1 MSFLSRRTR
10 RTALAAGAWL
20 VAGIVPAWGQPAL
33 YPDLEFQ
40 SGLGSLADV
49 AISPDGRLIAA
60 VGAGGGVGLWDAQ
73 TGTPIRIL
81 PADRRSLTRVVFG
94 PQGNL
99 LAVAGSDGSARIIDL
114 RTWEQRDGARHA
126 KAITALAFSPDGQFV
141 ASGDETGRIVISGSD
156 GRGPVGELADE
167 GHKKEILFLGFA
179 KPGGLISLDKVL
191 RVIAWDVL
199 ARRAVRRGTLQ
210 FETYGRA
217 AVPVV
222 ASLEAGGNVLT
233 ISSQYTSAS
242 RAVFSSGGM
251 ARPDDIKRVN
261 VLVPYDVVTG
271 VSGAAIPSG
280 DSLAEHLALAPGA
293 CFAFFTASA
302 KGASNLNV
310 WGLLERGDAVVRL
323 ALASRAT
330 AVVLDPS
337 GRRLAIASE
346 AGSIRTL
353 KVSGATEQD
362 CEAARRK
369 ASTPSSGE
377 ARISLGSETQPL
389 IPAGAGYRIAVLR
402 FEAGGVEAYIA
413 ESVRD
418 MIMGE
423 MANSRH
429 VVVVERSAI
438 DGILKEME
446 IQRSGL
452 TAADAARIGRGLNAR
467 KVVFGSVSRFGEKTF
482 VVSARVVDVET
493 QQVEGTRQVTCE
505 NCGEKDLPRAVS
517 TLRQAIVP

>member
-1 MSFLSRRTR
+1 MSFFGRRTR
-10 RTALAAGAWL
+10 RTALGVLGAL
-20 VAGIVPAWGQPAL
+20 VAGILPAWGQPAL
-33 YPDLEFQ
+33 YPDLDFQ

-49 AISPDGRLIAA
+49 ALSPDGRLIAA

-73 TGTPIRIL
+73 TGTPIRIV
-81 PADRRSLTRVVFG
+81 ASDRRPLTRVVFG

-114 RTWEQRDGARHA
+114 RTWEQRDGARHS
-126 KAITALAFSPDGQFV
+126 KAITALAFSPDGQLV

-167 GHKKEILFLGFA
+167 GHKKEILFIGFA
-179 KPGGLISLDKVL
+179 KLGGLISLDKVL

-242 RAVFSSGGM
+242 RTVFSGAM

-280 DSLAEHLALAPGA
+280 DALAEHLALAPGA

-302 KGASNLNV
+302 KAGSSLNV

-323 ALASRAT
+323 ALTSRAT
-330 AVVLDPS
+330 AVALDPS

-377 ARISLGSETQPL
+377 ARIALGSETQPL

-482 VVSARVVDVET
+482 VVSARIVDVET
-493 QQVEGTRQVTCE
+493 QQIEGTRQVTCE